1 MIADKPAKAILAKTA
16 FSKRILSWF
25 EATGRHDLPWQQNIN
40 AYRVWVSEI
49 MLQQTQVKTVIG
61 YFNRFI
67 ARFPSVYALANAP
80 LDAVLHLWT
89 GLGYYARA
97 RNLHRTAILIQT
109 QYHGQFP
116 KTLDEMMALPGI
128 GRSTAGAILSIAL
141 QCPQPILDGNV
152 KRVLARTHAIATW
165 PGDRET
171 QNCLWTLASY
181 YTPSTAKAAADYT
194 QAIMDL
200 GATICTR
207 SQPNCYHCPLQD
219 VCLGKDNWA
228 NLPGRKLKKPLPIK
242 KTHMVLALRAQTAQV
257 LLIQRPAK
265 GIWGGLW
272 SLPEI
277 AANEV
282 ANWGVQVLGQQPS
295 DHHAFARFRHSFT
308 HYHLDI
314 EASLLLFDGESKL
327 LSETV
332 GNCSVIW
339 YNIEKPANIGLS
351 APVKA
356 LLLRLGEQVSMGSA
370 EERQ

>member
-1 MIADKPAKAILAKTA
+1 MAADKPAKAILSQTA
-16 FSKRILSWF
+16 FSKRILNWF
-25 EATGRHDLPWQQNIN
+25 EAAGRHDLPWQQDIN

-61 YFNRFI
+61 YFNRFMT
-67 ARFPSVYALANAP
+67 RFPDVSALANAP

-97 RNLHRTAILIQT
+97 RNLHRTAVLIQT

-165 PGDRET
+165 PGEKAT
-171 QNCLWTLASY
+171 QDLLWTLAGY

-200 GATICTR
+200 GAMVCTR
-207 SQPNCYHCPLQD
+207 SQPSCHHCPLQD
-219 VCLGKDNWA
+219 VCVGKDNWTS
-228 NLPGRKLKKPLPIK
+228 LPGRKPKKVLPVK

-272 SLPEI
+272 SLPEVDTD
-277 AANEV
+277 EV
-282 ANWGVQVLGQQPS
+282 SNWGRQVLGHQPTDS
-295 DHHAFARFRHSFT
+295 QAFARFRHSFT

-314 EASLLLFDGESKL
+314 EASLLLFEQNHQPL
-327 LSETV
+327 PEAV
-332 GNCSVIW
+332 GNCPVIW
-339 YNIEKPANIGLS
+339 YNIAKPANIGLS

-356 LLLRLGEQVSMGSA
+356 LLSRLGEQAVWG
-370 EERQ
+370 